1 MRLAGEA
8 DESTEDRL
16 LSGLAARKRARRLS
30 PWYMSVLLDS
40 CAVLREKS
48 ALCGHFSSN
57 LRYFVGNFGA
67 NRVKML
73 SRQ

>member
-1 MRLAGEA
+1 LAGEA

-16 LSGLAARKRARRLS
+16 LNVLAADKRARRLPS
-30 PWYMSVLLDS
+30 YMPVLLDS

-57 LRYFVGNFGA
+57 LRYFVGNLGA
-67 NRVKML
+67 KRVKML